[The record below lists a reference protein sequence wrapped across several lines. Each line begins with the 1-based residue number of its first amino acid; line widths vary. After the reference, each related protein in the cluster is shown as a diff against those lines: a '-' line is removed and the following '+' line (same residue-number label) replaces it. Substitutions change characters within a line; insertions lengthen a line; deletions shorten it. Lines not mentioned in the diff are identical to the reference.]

1 MMTTTAAR
9 VVRSDVVMPR
19 KRSIPKRK
27 ESRILWDYG
36 IRDTFEEALA
46 VAVKRGAGTIP
57 LRLPDGKWAIAA
69 RACLI
74 EWHAALSDL
83 PMPPEALAAYAA
95 VGTSTRDPT
104 DMSYQ
109 RPLQVRHPE
118 K

>member
-1 MMTTTAAR
+1 MMTTTAGR

-19 KRSIPKRK
+19 KRWIPKGK

-57 LRLPDGKWAIAA
+57 LRLPDGKWAIA
-69 RACLI
+69 
-74 EWHAALSDL
+74 
-83 PMPPEALAAYAA
+83 
-95 VGTSTRDPT
+95 VKTKKGG
-104 DMSYQ
+104 
-109 RPLQVRHPE
+109 